1 MNLSINHLQKIKAS
15 KKLESP
21 IQELVD
27 IFLAAIN
34 DWPQPIDGLN
44 EYEQAIE
51 KLLSDDEIDKVKLE
65 HYLAEAD
72 YSKFAWEAESIAQ
85 LLEVFNYCEEGKC
98 LREIIEKVEKL
109 VNI

>member
-1 MNLSINHLQKIKAS
+1 MYLSINHLQKIQAS

-21 IQELVD
+21 TQELVD

-34 DWPQPIDGLN
+34 DWPQSTADLS

-51 KLLSDDEIDKVKLE
+51 KLLGDDEIDKVKLE

-72 YSKFAWEAESIAQ
+72 YSKFAWEAESIAG
-85 LLEVFNYCEEGKC
+85 LLEVFDYYEEGKG
-98 LREIIEKVEKL
+98 LREIIEEMEKL